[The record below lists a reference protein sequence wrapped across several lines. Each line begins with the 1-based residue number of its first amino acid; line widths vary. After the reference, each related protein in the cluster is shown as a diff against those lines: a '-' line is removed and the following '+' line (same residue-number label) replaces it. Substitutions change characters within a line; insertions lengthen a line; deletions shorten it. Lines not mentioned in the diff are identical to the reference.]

1 MFTMY
6 IFMYDN
12 VVFEITCEIRLMFD
26 FTRVDTQVTLVASAQ
41 LERAAWVCNSHS
53 QFQSHVVYMRGAFPG

>member
-41 LERAAWVCNSHS
+41 LERAACSICRYVPGVGFLCQNCN
-53 QFQSHVVYMRGAFPG
+53 Y